1 MFRFLFPVLA
11 FLLCAVYSAGQIKP
25 ALPAGQTPLWQA
37 SQVLPFNRL
46 PISPNPGSALS
57 GVDPLARFST
67 FPIQIE
73 RPALIAR
80 DDSTGLPF
88 FIRGKAPAAAL
99 IVHRSSALENQVFSY
114 LEHHKEALGT
124 AIPEE
129 TFSVQELWQDG
140 QGWTHVRLVQTH
152 LGVEVYG
159 GELLAHLK
167 DGVVEFLNGRY
178 HQTPTIREVAPTIG
192 AAEALALAWTSLG
205 YPDGPPALDPSIA
218 PLIGERIA
226 MQKLVV
232 RMPRTGA
239 SPGRLAWYL
248 ELTPGVSHRFAV
260 FVDAHTGAI
269 LESFSQ
275 LCRLGAG
282 HAHAHPPL
290 NAPTP
295 QPLNVL
301 TPQPLNP
308 SPPQPFILPLADG
321 PDSASAK
328 DLLGVNRRI
337 YTYRAGSTYFLMDV
351 TRSMFNAARSQLPDN
366 PQGTIWTIDANNK
379 AETGSLQLFQ
389 VTSANNVWN
398 NPPAVSA
405 HYNAGRAFEY
415 YLNTFKRNSI
425 NGKGGNIISII
436 NIADDDGTGLDNAYW
451 NGNAIFYG
459 NGKQAFSSLARGLDV
474 AGHEMTH
481 GVIQN
486 AANLEYYGE
495 PGALNE
501 SFADI
506 FGAMIDREDFKIGE
520 DVVKLSVFPSGAM
533 RDMANPNNGGKSLAD
548 RGWQPANTAEQ
559 YTGDADNGGVHI
571 NSGIPNRAFYLF
583 ATAVGK
589 ETAEQVY
596 YYALNNLLTRTSKF
610 IDCRLAV
617 VEASKVLFGQNVAS
631 AAEQA
636 FTAVGITGSSSTSQ
650 PGMYAANPGQQYI
663 LAVDIDSTG
672 MFLYDL
678 NGQVVGTLAANE
690 KIINK
695 PSITDDGS
703 VILYVNAN
711 RQIRYQ
717 VINWNTGQIQAGT
730 LSSQS
735 IWRNA
740 VISKDGGKIAA
751 ITSDPQPQI
760 YVQDLGSTPKSK
772 WFTLYNPTFT
782 EGVQSGQVRYADALE
797 WDLSGEYVVYDA
809 LNQVSL
815 LGGAPYLYW
824 DIGIL
829 HAWDNASG
837 LPAKGAIEKLI
848 SGLSDGESVGFPA
861 FSKNSP
867 NIIAFDYVID
877 VDGNN
882 QYTPSDEYYLIGL
895 DIQKGT
901 LRTVL
906 QNNTFGIPNY
916 GVDDDYLLFD
926 NKTANGSA
934 QVAFVELKTDKLSPA
949 ANPGVF
955 LTQRKWAS
963 WFAAGQR
970 VLTDAKE
977 RPGPDQALRVFPN
990 PFDGTLQIALELPEA
1005 GDLQA
1010 SLWDALGRRVWFA
1023 SFPGQ
1028 PSGSFGHSLSLP
1040 ALPAGAYV
1048 LRLQHNGH
1056 TWTRQVIR
1064 NP

>member
-1 MFRFLFPVLA
+1 MFRFLLFGF
-11 FLLCAVYSAGQIKP
+11 FLLYGATWGS
-25 ALPAGQTPLWQA
+25 GQTKQPLPSGEKPLWQA
-37 SQVLPFNRL
+37 SQVLPFNAL
-46 PISPNPGSALS
+46 PKALETEPSSP
-57 GVDPLARFST
+57 VDPLGRLFA
-67 FPIQIE
+67 FPVELE
-73 RPALIAR
+73 RPAFIAR
-80 DDSTGLPF
+80 DESTGFPIL
-88 FIRGKAPAAAL
+88 IRGKAPARVL
-99 IVHRSSALENQVFSY
+99 VNHRSSALENRVFSY
-114 LEHHKEALGT
+114 LEYHKEALGLADPEACF
-124 AIPEE
+124 AIRE
-129 TFSVQELWQDG
+129 TWQDDR
-140 QGWTHVRLVQTH
+140 GWTHVRLFQTH

-167 DGVVEFLNGRY
+167 DGAVEFLNGRY
-178 HQTPTIREVAPTIG
+178 HSTPSIQDVSPAIDSEK
-192 AAEALALAWTSLG
+192 ALTLAWTSLG
-205 YPDGPPALDPSIA
+205 YPDGPPPVDPSLTSA
-218 PLIGERIA
+218 IGA
-226 MQKLVV
+226 QTGQQKLVV
-232 RMPRTGA
+232 RMPRSGQG
-239 SPGRLAWYL
+239 PGRLAWYM
-248 ELTPGVSHRFAV
+248 ELAPGVSHRYAV
-260 FVDAHTGAI
+260 FVDAENGEI

-282 HAHAHPPL
+282 HAPSQPPNASTPHPL
-290 NAPTP
+290 NAPTSDAF
-295 QPLNVL
+295 V
-301 TPQPLNP
+301 
-308 SPPQPFILPLADG
+308 LPLADG
-321 PDSASAK
+321 ADSASAQ
-328 DLLGVNRRI
+328 DLLGVSRRI
-337 YTYRAGSTYFLMDV
+337 YTYRAGTTYFLLDA
-351 TRSMFNAARSQLPDN
+351 TRPMFNAARSQLPGS
-366 PQGTIWTIDANNK
+366 PQGAIWTIDANNK
-379 AETGSLQLFQ
+379 PESSSLQLFQ
-389 VTSANNVWN
+389 VTSSNNAWN
-398 NPPAVSA
+398 DPHAVSA
-405 HYNAGRAFEY
+405 HYNAGRAYEY
-415 YLNTFKRNSI
+415 YLKTFKRNSI

-436 NIADDDGTGLDNAYW
+436 NIADDDGMGLDNAYW

-486 AANLEYYGE
+486 AANMEYYGE
-495 PGALNE
+495 AGALNE

-506 FGAMIDREDFKIGE
+506 FGAMIDRDDYKIGE
-520 DVVKLSVFPSGAM
+520 DVVNLSIFPSGAM
-533 RDMANPNNGGKSLAD
+533 RDMANPNNGGKSLSD
-548 RGWQPANTAEQ
+548 RGWQPANTGEQ

-571 NSGIPNRAFYLF
+571 NSGIPNRAFFLF

-596 YYALNNLLTRTSKF
+596 YYALTNLLTRTSKF

-617 VEASKVLFGQNVAS
+617 VEASKVLFGQSVAS

-636 FTAVGITGSSSTSQ
+636 FSAVGIAGSSSTPQ

-663 LAVDIDSTG
+663 LAVDVDSTG
-672 MFLYDL
+672 MFIYDL
-678 NGQVVGTLAANE
+678 NGQTVGTLAANE

-703 VILYVNAN
+703 VVLYVNAN

-717 VINWNTGQIQAGT
+717 VINWNTGQVQSGT
-730 LSSQS
+730 LSSQN

-740 VISKDGGKIAA
+740 VISKDGEKMAA

-760 YVQDLGSTPKSK
+760 YVQDLGSAPKSK
-772 WFTLYNPTFT
+772 LFTLYNPTFT

-809 LNQVSL
+809 LNQVTL

-829 HAWDNASG
+829 HAWDNAAG
-837 LPAKGAIEKLI
+837 KPGPGDIEKLI
-848 SGLSDGESVGFPA
+848 TGLSDGESVGFPA

-877 VDGNN
+877 IDGNN
-882 QYTPSDEYYLIGL
+882 RYTDADEYYLIGL

-901 LRTVL
+901 VRTVL

-926 NKTANGSA
+926 NEAANGFT
-934 QVAFVELKTDKLSPA
+934 QVAFVPLKTDKLSPA

-955 LTQRKWAS
+955 LSQRMWAS
-963 WFAAGQR
+963 WFATGQR
-970 VLTDAKE
+970 VLTDVKE
-977 RPGPDQALRVFPN
+977 QPGLEQALRVFPN
-990 PFDGTLQIALELPEA
+990 PFDGNLQIAIELPGT

-1010 SLWDALGRRVWFA
+1010 SLWDALGRRVWYA
-1023 SFPGQ
+1023 AFPGL
-1028 PSGSFGHSLSLP
+1028 PSGAFEKTLSLP
-1040 ALPAGAYV
+1040 AFPSGAYV

-1056 TWTRQVIR
+1056 TWTRQVVR

>member
-1 MFRFLFPVLA
+1 M
-11 FLLCAVYSAGQIKP
+11 
-25 ALPAGQTPLWQA
+25 
-37 SQVLPFNRL
+37 
-46 PISPNPGSALS
+46 
-57 GVDPLARFST
+57 
-67 FPIQIE
+67 
-73 RPALIAR
+73 
-80 DDSTGLPF
+80 
-88 FIRGKAPAAAL
+88 
-99 IVHRSSALENQVFSY
+99 FSY
-114 LEHHKEALGT
+114 LEHHKEALGM

-129 TFSVQELWQDG
+129 SFSVRESWQDAL
-140 QGWTHVRLVQTH
+140 GWSHVRLLQTH

-167 DGVVEFLNGRY
+167 DGAVEFLNGRY
-178 HQTPTIREVAPTIG
+178 HRAPSTRQVAPTIG
-192 AAEALALAWTSLG
+192 AAEALALAWKSLG
-205 YPDGPPALDPSIA
+205 YPEGPPALAPALA
-218 PLIGERIA
+218 PLIGEQTA
-226 MQKLVV
+226 LQKLVV
-232 RMPRTGA
+232 RMPRSGA
-239 SPGRLAWYL
+239 SPERLAWYM
-248 ELTPGVSHRFAV
+248 ELAPGISRRYAV

-275 LCRLGAG
+275 LCHLGAG
-282 HAHAHPPL
+282 HVHTPQPL
-290 NAPTP
+290 SPPTP
-295 QPLNVL
+295 QPLNPL
-301 TPQPLNP
+301 TPDA
-308 SPPQPFILPLADG
+308 FALPLIDG
-321 PDSASAK
+321 PDSATAK
-328 DLLGVNRRI
+328 DLQGVNRRI
-337 YTYRAGSTYFLMDV
+337 YNYRSGNLYFLMDV
-351 TRSMFNAARSQLPDN
+351 TRSMFNAARSQLPGG
-366 PQGTIWTIDANNK
+366 PQGAIWTIDADNK
-379 AETGSLQLFQ
+379 VDSENLQLFQ
-389 VTSANNVWN
+389 VTSANNTWN
-398 NPPAVSA
+398 NPAAISA
-405 HYNAGRAFEY
+405 HYNAGRAYEY
-415 YLNTFKRNSI
+415 YLKTFKRNSI

-486 AANLEYYGE
+486 AANMEYYGE
-495 PGALNE
+495 SGALNE

-506 FGAMIDREDFKIGE
+506 FGVMIDREDFKIGE

-533 RDMANPNNGGKSLAD
+533 RDMANPNNGGKSLSD
-548 RGWQPANTAEQ
+548 RGWQPAHTGEQ

-596 YYALNNLLTRTSKF
+596 FYALTNLLTRTSRF

-617 VEASKVLFGQNVAS
+617 AQAAKVLFNASVAA

-636 FTAVGITGSSSTSQ
+636 FTTVGISGSTPPTSQ
-650 PGMYAANPGQQYI
+650 PGAYAANPGEQFI
-663 LAVDIDSTG
+663 LAVDTDSTG
-672 MFLYDL
+672 MFIYDL
-678 NGQVVGTLAANE
+678 NGQSVGTLATNE
-690 KIINK
+690 KIISK

-717 VINWNTGQIQAGT
+717 ILNWTTGQTQSGT

-740 VISKDGGKIAA
+740 AIAKDGDKIAA
-751 ITSDPQPQI
+751 ITAEYEPQI
-760 YVQDLGSTPKSK
+760 YVASLVNSAKAKFFP
-772 WFTLYNPTFT
+772 LYSPTFT

-797 WDLSGEYVVYDA
+797 WDLAGEYVVYDA

-829 HAWDNASG
+829 HAWDNPADQ
-837 LPAKGAIEKLI
+837 PAKGDIEKLI
-848 SGLSDGESVGFPA
+848 TGLSERESIGFPA

-882 QYTPSDEYYLIGL
+882 VFTEADEYYLIGL

-926 NKTANGSA
+926 NEASNGVT
-934 QVAFVELKTDKLSPA
+934 QVAFVQLKTDKLSPA

-955 LTQRKWAS
+955 LSQRMWAS
-963 WFAAGQR
+963 WFATGQR

-977 RPGPDQALRVFPN
+977 RPGPEQALSVFPN
-990 PFDGTLQIALELPEA
+990 PFDGTLQIALELPQA

-1010 SLWDALGRRVWFA
+1010 SLWDALGRRVWTA

-1028 PSGSFGHSLSLP
+1028 PSGAFGHALSLP

-1048 LRLQHNGH
+1048 LRLKHNGH

>member
-1 MFRFLFPVLA
+1 MFRFLLPTLA
-11 FLLCAVYSAGQIKP
+11 LLLFTVRSAGQIKP
-25 ALPAGQTPLWQA
+25 ALPAEQTPLWQA

-46 PISPNPGSALS
+46 PLPVGPSPSA
-57 GVDPLARFST
+57 VDPLARFSA
-67 FPIQIE
+67 FPVQIE
-73 RPALIAR
+73 RPAVIAR
-80 DDSTGLPF
+80 DDSTGLPV
-88 FIRGKAPAAAL
+88 FIRGKAPAGAL
-99 IVHRSSALENQVFSY
+99 IAHRSSALENQVFSY

-129 TFSVQELWQDG
+129 TFSIRESWQDG
-140 QGWTHVRLVQTH
+140 QGWTHVRLLQTH

-178 HQTPTIREVAPTIG
+178 HRTPTIREVAPTIA

-205 YPDGPPALDPSIA
+205 YPDGPPALDPGLA
-218 PLIGERIA
+218 PLIGEQTA

-232 RMPRTGA
+232 RMPRSGA
-239 SPGRLAWYL
+239 GPDRLAWRL
-248 ELTPGVSHRFAV
+248 ELAPGVSHRYTV
-260 FVDAHTGAI
+260 FVDAHTGDI

-275 LCRLGAG
+275 LCRLGAD
-282 HAHAHPPL
+282 HAHTRALHPL
-290 NAPTP
+290 NA
-295 QPLNVL
+295 L
-301 TPQPLNP
+301 TPQRLNALTP
-308 SPPQPFILPLADG
+308 EPFVLPLADG

-351 TRSMFNAARSQLPDN
+351 TRSMFNAAHSQLPGS
-366 PQGTIWTIDANNK
+366 PQGAIWTIDADNK

-398 NPPAVSA
+398 NPPAISA
-405 HYNAGRAFEY
+405 HYNAGRAYEY
-415 YLNTFKRNSI
+415 YLKTFKRNSI

-436 NIADDDGTGLDNAYW
+436 NIADDDGTGMDNAYW

-495 PGALNE
+495 SGALNE

-506 FGAMIDREDFKIGE
+506 FGVMIDREDFKIGE

-571 NSGIPNRAFYLF
+571 NSGIPNRAFFLF

-596 YYALNNLLTRTSKF
+596 YYALTNLLTRTSKF

-617 VEASKVLFGQNVAS
+617 VEASKLLFGQNVAS

-636 FTAVGITGSSSTSQ
+636 FTAVGIAGSSSTSQ

-703 VILYVNAN
+703 VILYVNSN

-735 IWRNA
+735 IWRNV

-751 ITSDPQPQI
+751 ITSDLKPQI
-760 YVQDLGSTPKSK
+760 YVEDLGSTPKSK
-772 WFTLYNPTFT
+772 LFTLYNPTFT

-829 HAWDNASG
+829 HAWDNATG
-837 LPAKGAIEKLI
+837 QPAKGDIEKLV

-882 QYTPSDEYYLIGL
+882 QYTAADEYYLIGL

-926 NKTANGSA
+926 NEGSSGVT
-934 QVAFVELKTDKLSPA
+934 QVAFVQLKADKLSPA

-955 LTQRKWAS
+955 LSQRKWAS
-963 WFAAGQR
+963 WFATGQR

-977 RPGPDQALRVFPN
+977 RPGPEQALSVFPN
-990 PFDGTLQIALELPEA
+990 PFDGILQIALELPQA

-1010 SLWDALGRRVWFA
+1010 SLWDALGRRVWTA

-1028 PSGSFGHSLSLP
+1028 PSGAFGHSLSLP
-1040 ALPAGAYV
+1040 SLPAGAYV
-1048 LRLQHNGH
+1048 LRLQHNGYS
-1056 TWTRQVIR
+1056 WTRQVIR